1 MLGMGPGETPH
12 GRPRCHGLL
21 GARAGA
27 TCYPPAHA
35 PGVRG
40 SSSSTG
46 RRGVDA
52 GSTRGLRCRPLPGP
66 RSQVFAPW
74 EERANPEGRSSRQ
87 SLRLRGSR

>member
-40 SSSSTG
+40 SSSSAG

-52 GSTRGLRCRPLPGP
+52 GSPLPAPPGAPLPGLCSMG
-66 RSQVFAPW
+66 R
-74 EERANPEGRSSRQ
+74 EG
-87 SLRLRGSR
+87 